1 MPRYRIVTLIDI
13 TRTNASKSESDQIKT
28 KQQQNFNSLRQAI
41 ELRSNVDW
49 NKDPI
54 KQTGKLP
61 DPFDGKANNWTWEF
75 DVEREDVFLK
85 DDDPVKLLRDD
96 LHGVP
101 IILGLEETIE
111 INPPAFKT
119 KGDDFN
125 TYIEII

>member
-13 TRTNASKSESDQIKT
+13 TRTNASKSELNDLKI

-49 NKDPI
+49 NKDPEI
-54 KQTGKLP
+54 KSGKLP
-61 DPFDGKANNWTWEF
+61 DPFEGKANHWVWEF

-85 DDDPVKLLRDD
+85 DDDPVKLLRED

-101 IILGLEETIE
+101 IILGLTETVDIS
-111 INPPAFKT
+111 PSVFKT
-119 KGDDFN
+119 TGEDFN
-125 TYIEII
+125 THVEII

>member
-13 TRTNASKSESDQIKT
+13 TRTNASKSELNDLKI

-49 NKDPI
+49 NKDPEI
-54 KQTGKLP
+54 KSGKLP
-61 DPFDGKANNWTWEF
+61 DPFEGKANHWVWEF

-85 DDDPVKLLRDD
+85 DSDPVKLLRED

-101 IILGLEETIE
+101 IILGLTETVDIS
-111 INPPAFKT
+111 PSVFKT
-119 KGDDFN
+119 TGEDFN
-125 TYIEII
+125 THVEII